1 MRDSAARPRSSQPR
15 PAWPP
20 HVAPDPRGPQRTGI
34 HRRNQPGA
42 TQVEWVHRGGTPS
55 WLYRKMGL
63 RAGLGPYTHPWAAPK
78 NPRAHISMF
87 IHSINMSRA
96 FGPIIVLISTCL
108 QVRSRPYCMGMHLAS
123 TKGGYI
129 NFYRTYG
136 PHFWRSIG
144 RLDPSDS
151 CYAKNEVR
159 TCGRS

>member
-1 MRDSAARPRSSQPR
+1 M
-15 PAWPP
+15 
-20 HVAPDPRGPQRTGI
+20 HG
-34 HRRNQPGA
+34 
-42 TQVEWVHRGGTPS
+42 GGTTS

-63 RAGLGPYTHPWAAPK
+63 GAGLGPYTHPWAAPK

-87 IHSINMSRA
+87 IHSINMPRA

-108 QVRSRPYCMGMHLAS
+108 QVRSRPYCMDMHLAS

-136 PHFWRSIG
+136 PHFWRSMN
-144 RLDPSDS
+144 RLDPSDR

-159 TCGRS
+159 TCGRSWGIHLLYSWECAGGCALTSANHQYLAIYSTHAPHLLCGIDLFA